1 MKRFQGKIALVTG
14 GGSGIGRA
22 SALRFA
28 GEGADVVVVDIVE
41 ERARAVASEIEAL
54 GQRGLPIRADV
65 SAVQDVENTIETTLK
80 HFGQLDV
87 MFNNAG
93 IGGES
98 SLVMDTP
105 VDEWDHV
112 IAVNL
117 RGVFLC
123 CRYGI
128 PALIRAGGG
137 AIVNMGSSMAGWDTL
152 AGSAAYMASKE
163 GVTGLTKNLALELGG
178 YGIRVNAVCP
188 GIIQTQLSFE
198 QGGHDQP
205 QQDYFERFR
214 QRIPLRRVGQPA
226 DVAAAVAFLASDDA
240 RHITGAML
248 LIDGGQTLQ
257 SWSNAPEDEKYPLHL
272 KST

>member
-1 MKRFQGKIALVTG
+1 MKRFEGKIALVTG

-28 GEGADVVVVDIVE
+28 GEGADVIVADIVA
-41 ERARAVASEIEAL
+41 ERAQAVVSEIEAL
-54 GQRGLPIRADV
+54 GQKGFAIRADV
-65 SAVQDVENTIETTLK
+65 SAIQDVADMIDGALK
-80 HFGQLDV
+80 HFERLDV

-93 IGGES
+93 IGGQS
-98 SLVMDTP
+98 SP
-105 VDEWDHV
+105 VKDMPVEEWDRV
-112 IAVNL
+112 LAVNL
-117 RGVFLC
+117 RAVFLC

-128 PALIRAGGG
+128 PALIQSGGG

-178 YGIRVNAVCP
+178 YGIRVNAICP
-188 GIIQTQLSFE
+188 GIIQTELSFQ
-198 QGGHDQP
+198 QGTHAQP

-214 QRIPLRRVGQPA
+214 KRIPLRRVGQPE

-240 RHITGAML
+240 RHITGSML

-257 SWSNAPEDEKYPLHL
+257 SWSNAPGDEQYPLHA
-272 KST
+272 KRA